1 VSSVFLE
8 DFCYPAYLTWNTQ
21 PAAPLGM
28 ARIIGCLLLAASV
41 KLIKLMIFR
50 SFGQS
55 FSETRFLA
63 AFAAQ

>member
-1 VSSVFLE
+1 SSVFLE
-8 DFCYPAYLTWNTQ
+8 DFCYPAYLTQCTQ
-21 PAAPLGM
+21 PAVPLGM

-41 KLIKLMIFR
+41 KLIKLTFFR

-55 FSETRFLA
+55 FNETCFLA